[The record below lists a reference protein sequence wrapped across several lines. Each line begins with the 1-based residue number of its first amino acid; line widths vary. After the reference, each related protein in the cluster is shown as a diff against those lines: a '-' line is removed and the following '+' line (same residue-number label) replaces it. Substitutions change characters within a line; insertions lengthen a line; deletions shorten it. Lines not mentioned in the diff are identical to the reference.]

1 MKISNKEYL
10 ELAGKHEGKSPMLIN
25 MLKAFLVGGAI
36 CTVGQGLIEL
46 YRSLGL
52 EQEKASS
59 LCSMTLVVIS
69 ALLTGLGLYSKMATF
84 GGAGALVPITG
95 FANGITACAIEYKSE
110 GWVTGIGTKIF
121 SIAGPVIL
129 YGVASSAVYGVIY
142 WAAETIGR

>member
-10 ELAGKHEGKSPMLIN
+10 ELAGKHEGRSPMLIN

-69 ALLTGLGLYSKMATF
+69 ALLTGLGLYSKIATF
-84 GGAGALVPITG
+84 GGAGSLVPITG

-129 YGVASSAVYGVIY
+129 YGTLCSVVYGILLWGAGFV
-142 WAAETIGR
+142 A